1 MVCWF
6 MVVVGFGT
14 VGVAVVP
21 RQGDSDVVSER
32 KRVLIRFN
40 PRYTSYSLNFIS
52 ATTSESPS
60 PGTTAT
66 TMVPNPTTTMNQ
78 QTIMTTQPSLSHD
91 TDVTVVQDISCDTDG

>member
-1 MVCWF
+1 MVIMVIMVCWF

-40 PRYTSYSLNFIS
+40 PK
-52 ATTSESPS
+52 
-60 PGTTAT
+60 
-66 TMVPNPTTTMNQ
+66 
-78 QTIMTTQPSLSHD
+78 
-91 TDVTVVQDISCDTDG
+91 